1 MKAEDSKVIILIK
14 KEVFIHITLYI
25 IIIKEHTHI
34 TNDSDNNSNRSAA
47 RCNCLSSIYITIISV
62 LLSSIINLDSRNR
75 FSGHLFGHFQ
85 HFFDLEK
92 FVFCRGQV
100 ALEMFGRFSVRC
112 LALVNQ
118 QLGQS
123 TGSKYWVKVLTII
136 DY

>member
-1 MKAEDSKVIILIK
+1 MQLS
-14 KEVFIHITLYI
+14 
-25 IIIKEHTHI
+25 
-34 TNDSDNNSNRSAA
+34 
-47 RCNCLSSIYITIISV
+47 LSSIYITISV
-62 LLSSIINLDSRNR
+62 LLSSIMNLDSRNR

-112 LALVNQ
+112 LALANQ
-118 QLGQS
+118 QLGQSTGSKYWAKVLGQS